1 MLNAPKRRRRVTLGE
16 IDLQPGD
23 RILAYTDGVT
33 EAGDITGELFGEHRL
48 LDLAHRHT
56 LGGQTAPE
64 TLRRLS
70 HAVLDHL
77 DGPPADDATLLLAEW
92 SIDTAAELL
101 P

>member
-1 MLNAPKRRRRVTLGE
+1 M
-16 IDLQPGD
+16 LQPGD

-33 EAGDITGELFGEHRL
+33 EARCTHGDLFGEPRL
-48 LDLAHRHT
+48 LDLAARHT
-56 LGGQTAPE
+56 LAGQSAPE

-70 HAVLDHL
+70 HAVLAHL

-92 SIDTAAELL
+92 STDTAAELL